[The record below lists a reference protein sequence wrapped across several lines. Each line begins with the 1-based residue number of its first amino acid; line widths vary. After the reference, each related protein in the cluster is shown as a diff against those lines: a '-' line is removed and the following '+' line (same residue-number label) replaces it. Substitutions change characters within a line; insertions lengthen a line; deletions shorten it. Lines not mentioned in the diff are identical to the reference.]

1 MKHFL
6 INLSKVLLIMLLM
19 IALFSFLT
27 WDITWVTRG
36 TFSSIIQKLII
47 FLLGIYLAPAIET
60 KN

>member
-6 INLSKVLLIMLLM
+6 INLSKVLLIMLL
-19 IALFSFLT
+19 ITALFSFLT

-36 TFSSIIQKLII
+36 TFFAIIQKLII